1 MITMGLAP
9 NSSSPSSNDRPTTG
23 FTPSMG
29 RKSVE
34 TNSARTCS
42 VSPATVRLN
51 EYPRE
56 TPIIENVV
64 FCFRQSRKFGNE
76 IEPASKFGLLSCS
89 VTSCSGSGYGK
100 GFSSTPF
107 TTENS
112 AVFAPMPSA
121 SVRIATAV
129 NPGDFV
135 IILTPNRKSCISRS
149 SDPQPHTPAAPRVPP
164 LPSFRLDPHAPLLTA
179 LDGSVLPRQVLLPAS
194 SAARNS
200 RAASS
205 VSLHLLFVTS
215 LLCCVVISHPAAAP
229 PRSRPK
235 AATISSVLLSV
246 ASFLPPSVGKTL
258 PAACFRR
265 FSIPL

>member
-1 MITMGLAP
+1 MGLAP
-9 NSSSPSSNDRPTTG
+9 NSSSPSSNNRPTTG

-42 VSPATVRLN
+42 ASPAPVRLN

-56 TPIIENVV
+56 TPIMENVV

-76 IEPASKFGLLSCS
+76 IDPASKFGLLSCS

-107 TTENS
+107 ATENS

-121 SVRIATAV
+121 SVRIATAA

-149 SDPQPHTPAAPRVPP
+149 SDPQPHVSRVTSCTSPTFPNSRRAARSASSIFSPRSARSCVDSFRWLRTSSSSSASRLFRRQKLTGRLQCFLTSALRYFLTSLRRYFSSGCSTPAI
-164 LPSFRLDPHAPLLTA
+164 
-179 LDGSVLPRQVLLPAS
+179 AS
-194 SAARNS
+194 ESCDHFERS
-200 RAASS
+200 L
-205 VSLHLLFVTS
+205 VSCFF
-215 LLCCVVISHPAAAP
+215 PAAV
-229 PRSRPK
+229 SW
-235 AATISSVLLSV
+235 
-246 ASFLPPSVGKTL
+246 
-258 PAACFRR
+258 
-265 FSIPL
+265 